1 MRKSYAII
9 LLLCCLTATAQNK
22 QLLYNFTAI
31 PQSAMV
37 NPGADLKHNNFIGIP
52 LLSGVSTNFG
62 STAFSAYDLFANN
75 GTSFNDKLRNTLDKV
90 SSNDRVL
97 LNEQVEIL
105 SAAFKIGRW
114 DQKNYLSFGVY
125 QEFDFV
131 SFVPKDPA
139 ILALYGNSNYIG
151 KRFDLSHLNAQ
162 AELVTVFHLGF
173 RKEVSDKLILGA
185 RGKIYSSIAH
195 AKTTRNSGYILTE
208 EGTGPNVYD
217 QTIASNVTLNTSAAA
232 KYFEDDYD
240 GNTTNDIIKKAFFG
254 GNLGLGLDLGAT
266 YYPKKNIQVTAS
278 LLDIGFINHSK
289 EVKNYTY
296 KGFYQYNGIN
306 PNFTGPSTSGSTY
319 DEFKRA
325 VVYDSTTTK
334 YNTLRPI
341 KFNAS
346 YQYSYHGKNDE
357 SCNCSPDS
365 DNYRNAI
372 GAQLFFQTLPKA
384 PTAALTGFYQHTVS
398 NGFQYKATYT
408 IDAYSYTN
416 LGLGI
421 AGNLGKV
428 HAYLLADNLLELRDI
443 AKANAFSL
451 QFGFNIL
458 LKERTTFN

>member
-1 MRKSYAII
+1 MIKCYALI
-9 LLLCCLTATAQNK
+9 LLLCCLGATAQNK

-31 PQSAMV
+31 LQSAMV
-37 NPGADLKHNNFIGIP
+37 NPGADLKQNSHIGIP
-52 LLSGVSTNFG
+52 VLSGVSANFG
-62 STAFSAYDLFANN
+62 STGFSAYDLFADN
-75 GTSFNDKLRNTLDKV
+75 GTSFNDKLRNTINRV

-105 SAAFKIGRW
+105 SAAFKVGRW
-114 DQKNYLSFGVY
+114 EQQNYLSLGIY

-139 ILALYGNSNYIG
+139 ILALYGNSTYLG

-162 AELVTVFHLGF
+162 AELLTVFHLGF
-173 RKEVSDKLILGA
+173 RKKVSNKLILGA

-195 AKTTRNSGYILTE
+195 ARTTRNSGYILTE
-208 EGTGPNVYD
+208 DNGSPNFYD
-217 QTIASNVTLNTSAAA
+217 QTIDANVTLNSAGASQ
-232 KYFEDDYD
+232 YFDDDNQGY
-240 GNTTNDIIKKAFFG
+240 TTNNILKKALFG
-254 GNLGLGLDLGAT
+254 GNLGLGLDIGAT
-266 YYPKKNIQVTAS
+266 YYPKKNIQLTAS
-278 LLDIGFINHSK
+278 LLDVGLIHYAK

-296 KGFYQYNGIN
+296 KGFYKYNGLN

-319 DEFKRA
+319 DEFKSA

-334 YNTLRPI
+334 YNSLRPI

-346 YQYSYHGKNDE
+346 YQYSYHGKNDDA
-357 SCNCSPDS
+357 CNCSSDA

-384 PTAALTGFYQHTVS
+384 PTAALTGFYQHSVS
-398 NGFQYKATYT
+398 NSFQWKATYT

-421 AGNLGKV
+421 AGNLGRLN
-428 HAYLLADNLLELRDI
+428 AYILADNLLEIRDI

-451 QFGFNIL
+451 QFGFNII
-458 LKERTTFN
+458 LKERTTFY